1 MFTTLGIA
9 MREIAANWLRSLLTT
24 LGIIIGVGA
33 VIIVVSLGNGAT
45 QRVQNDLSELGNNLL
60 ALVPGDQNQGS
71 ANRLV
76 QMFSMDDVD
85 ALRTEVP
92 TIAMATGVLTQVATV
107 VYGNENYYSSIRGTD
122 NDYLTIRNLDVGV
135 GRSFTEAELRAGR
148 TVCVLGETPRREL
161 FGVQNPIGAEI
172 RISTNSGNNTCE
184 VIGVLTERGADTF
197 GNDQDDYILAPLNFV
212 QRRVAGNRDV
222 TLIFLTAT
230 SEAEREAAIEDVT
243 ALMRERRR
251 VRDDDESDFFIQDLK
266 QVQEQVAQ
274 VTGIMTLFVSAIA
287 AISLIVGGIG
297 VMNVMLVSVT
307 ERTREIGIRLAVGA
321 LERDVLTQFLVEAIL
336 LSIMGG
342 IIGVAFGVGVAWLAA
357 GALAFPFVISQ
368 TAVVIAVI
376 FSGIIG
382 IIFGFFPAWR
392 AARLNPIDAL
402 RYE

>member
-1 MFTTLGIA
+1 MFTTIGIA
-9 MREIAANWLRSLLTT
+9 MREITANWLRSLLTC

-45 QRVQNDLSELGNNLL
+45 QKVQSDLAQLGNNLL

-76 QMFSMDDVD
+76 SMFTADDVE

-92 TIAMATGVLTQVATV
+92 TISMATGVLTQVVTA
-107 VYGNENYYSSIRGTD
+107 VYGNENYYSSVRGTD
-122 NDYLTIRNLDVGV
+122 NDYLTIRNLDVAR

-148 TVCVLGETPRREL
+148 AVCILGETPRREL
-161 FGVQNPIGAEI
+161 FGAQNAIGAEI
-172 RISTNSGNNTCE
+172 RLSGNSDVSCE
-184 VIGVLTERGADTF
+184 VIGVLAERGADTF
-197 GNDQDDYILAPLNFV
+197 GNDQDDYMLAPLTFV
-212 QRRVAGNRDV
+212 QRRLAGNRDI
-222 TLIFLTAT
+222 TLIFMNAV
-230 SEAEREAAIEDVT
+230 SEAEREDAIDDVT

-251 VRDDDESDFFIQDLK
+251 VRDEDESDFFIQDLK
-266 QVQEQVAQ
+266 QVQEQVGQ

-287 AISLIVGGIG
+287 GISLIVGGIG

-307 ERTREIGIRLAVGA
+307 ERTREIGIRLAIGA

-336 LSIMGG
+336 LSLMGG
-342 IIGVAFGVGVAWLAA
+342 LIGIAFGISVAWAAA
-357 GALAFPFVISQ
+357 GALGFPFVISQ
-368 TAVVIAVI
+368 GAVIIAVV
-376 FSGIIG
+376 FSALIG
-382 IIFGFFPAWR
+382 IVFGFFPAWR

>member
-9 MREIAANWLRSLLTT
+9 MREITANWLRSLLTC

-45 QRVQNDLSELGNNLL
+45 QKVQSDLAQLGNNLL

-76 QMFSMDDVD
+76 NMFTVDDVE

-92 TIAMATGVLTQVATV
+92 TISMATGVLTQVVTA
-107 VYGNENYYSSIRGTD
+107 VYGNENYYSSVRGTD
-122 NDYLTIRNLDVGV
+122 NDYLTIRNLDVAH

-148 TVCVLGETPRREL
+148 AVCILGETPRREL
-161 FGVQNPIGAEI
+161 FGAQNAIGAEI
-172 RISTNSGNNTCE
+172 RLSGNSDVSCE
-184 VIGVLTERGADTF
+184 VIGVLDERGADTF
-197 GNDQDDYILAPLNFV
+197 GNDQDDYMLAPLTFV
-212 QRRVAGNRDV
+212 QRRLAGNRDI
-222 TLIFLTAT
+222 TLIFMNAV
-230 SEAEREAAIEDVT
+230 SEAEREDAIDDVT

-251 VRDDDESDFFIQDLK
+251 VRDEDESDFFIQDLK
-266 QVQEQVAQ
+266 QVQEQVGQ

-287 AISLIVGGIG
+287 GISLIVGGIG

-307 ERTREIGIRLAVGA
+307 ERTREIGIRLAIGA

-336 LSIMGG
+336 LSLMGG
-342 IIGVAFGVGVAWLAA
+342 LIGIAFGISVAWAAA
-357 GALAFPFVISQ
+357 GALGFPFVISQ
-368 TAVVIAVI
+368 GAVIIAVV
-376 FSGIIG
+376 FSALIG
-382 IIFGFFPAWR
+382 IVFGFFPAWR

>member
-1 MFTTLGIA
+1 MFTTIGIA
-9 MREIAANWLRSLLTT
+9 MREITANWLRSLLTT

-45 QRVQNDLSELGNNLL
+45 QKVQTDLSELGNNLL

-76 QMFSMDDVD
+76 NMFTIQDVQ
-85 ALRTEVP
+85 ALRDEVP
-92 TIAMATGVLTQVATV
+92 TISMATGVLTQVATV
-107 VYGNENYYSSIRGTD
+107 VYGNENYYSSVRGTD
-122 NDYLTIRNLDVGV
+122 NDYLTIRNLDVER

-148 TVCVLGETPRREL
+148 AVCILGATPRREL
-161 FGVQNPIGAEI
+161 FGAQNPIGAEI
-172 RISTNSGNNTCE
+172 RLSANSEVTCE
-184 VIGVLTERGADTF
+184 VIGLLEEKGADTF
-197 GNDQDDYILAPLNFV
+197 GNDQDDYMLAPLNFV

-222 TLIFLTAT
+222 TLIFMNAA
-230 SEAEREAAIEDVT
+230 SEAEREDAIDDVT

-266 QVQEQVAQ
+266 QVQEQVGQ

-307 ERTREIGIRLAVGA
+307 ERTREIGIRLAIGA
-321 LERDVLTQFLVEAIL
+321 LERDVLTQFLVESIL
-336 LSIMGG
+336 LSVIGG
-342 IIGVAFGVGVAWLAA
+342 IIGVIFGVSVAWAAA
-357 GALAFPFVISQ
+357 GALNFPFVVSQ
-368 TAVVIAVI
+368 PAVVIAVA
-376 FSGIIG
+376 FSAIIG
-382 IIFGFFPAWR
+382 IVFGFFPAWR